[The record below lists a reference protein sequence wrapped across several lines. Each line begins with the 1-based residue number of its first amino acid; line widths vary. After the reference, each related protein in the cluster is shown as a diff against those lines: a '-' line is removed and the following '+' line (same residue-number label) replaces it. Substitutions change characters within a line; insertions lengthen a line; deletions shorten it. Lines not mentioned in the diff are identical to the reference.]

1 MRDWIELGMGNIHDG
16 EGWSGWD
23 GGYVWEEWNMKRVAD
38 MDKGRVCTY
47 GWGIGDIIIGT
58 QGG

>member
-23 GGYVWEEWNMKRVAD
+23 GGYVWEEWNMKRMAD

-47 GWGIGDIIIGT
+47 GWGWGIS
-58 QGG
+58 